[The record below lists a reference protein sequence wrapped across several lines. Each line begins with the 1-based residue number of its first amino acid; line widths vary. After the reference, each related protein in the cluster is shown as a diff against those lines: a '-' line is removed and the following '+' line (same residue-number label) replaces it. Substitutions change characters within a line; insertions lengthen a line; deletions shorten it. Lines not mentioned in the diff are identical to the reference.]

1 MTTMTDPATRPSEV
15 RVHPLRW
22 LGQRDRGF
30 AALRRATRAAIIMPA
45 MFALG
50 DKVIGNPQV
59 ATFAAFGSFAMLLL
73 VDFGGSMAERLQAE
87 AALAVTGGVFVCLAT
102 LASQTVWLAA
112 VAMAVAGFGVIF
124 AGVVSSV
131 LAGATTAL
139 LLAFILPVSLAAPAS
154 AVPDRLAG
162 WGMAAGVALVATALL
177 WPAPVRDRL
186 RDAAAAACRALAARL
201 RAGVAYHLSRMAG
214 QFAPDRDHAAAQ
226 ADQAVEALRSAFL
239 ATPYRPTGLST
250 PARTT
255 VRLVDELIWLN
266 SIVIQP
272 GLHRGGVHRAALVV
286 REAAAAVLGR
296 AADLLETRGGSSDE
310 LGAALT
316 ELAAAH
322 AKMQEGVTAGLPVW
336 SLRPASDPAVAGPLV
351 GPGPSVGDP
360 AAGGEPVSEFI
371 TSLDPAFRAEELS
384 YAVSLIARTAGLT
397 AAAERRSWRDRWLG
411 RQPEGVPGTLS
422 AARERITSYLEPHSV
437 WLHNSLRGAA
447 GLGLAVLAARLAGV
461 QHSFWVVLGALS
473 VLRSNALNTGQD
485 AVRAMLGTVAGFI
498 VGAALLVGIGTN
510 TTLLWFLLPLAVFL
524 AGVAPACISFAGGQ
538 AAFTLTVV
546 ILFSILQPTGWRV
559 GLVRIEDVAIGVGVS
574 LAVGVLFWP
583 RGAAP
588 ALRQAL
594 AQAYA
599 DGAGYLASTVR
610 SGMSSGDPGI
620 PALPAVAGDAAR
632 AAAASRR
639 LDDAF
644 RTYLAERGAKRL
656 PLADVAGL
664 VTGVAG
670 LRLEADA
677 VLDLWRAD
685 DGRAGG
691 DVAAARQEILGIAD
705 RVTGWYD
712 GLATTLITG
721 GELPQPLAAD
731 KAADGRLIRAVRR
744 DLLDNDG
751 RATATAVRIIWTG
764 DHLDVI
770 CRQQA
775 AIISPARDAHAD
787 TRHPRPRAQAGAE
800 RDPAKDEHE
809 ESTENDA
816 EQHRRADPPRLRRMA
831 PGRQG
836 PGRRGHGRPLRA
848 RWGARD
854 PGRAGPVA

>member
-1 MTTMTDPATRPSEV
+1 MTTMTDPAARPSEV
-15 RVHPLRW
+15 HVHPLRW

-73 VDFGGSMAERLQAE
+73 VDFGGPMAERLQAQ

-102 LASQTVWLAA
+102 LASQTAWLAA

-177 WPAPVRDRL
+177 WPAPARDRL
-186 RDAAAAACRALAARL
+186 RGAAAAACRALAARL
-201 RAGVAYHLSRMAG
+201 RAGVAYLLSGMDE
-214 QFAPDRDHAAAQ
+214 QFALDRDHAAAQ

-272 GLHRGGVHRAALVV
+272 GLHRDGVHRAALRV

-296 AADLLETRGGSSDE
+296 AADLLDSRGGSSDE
-310 LGAALT
+310 LDAALT

-322 AKMQEGVTAGLPVW
+322 AEMQEGVTAGLPAR
-336 SLRPASDPAVAGPLV
+336 SLRPASDPAVAGSLV
-351 GPGPSVGDP
+351 GPGPPVGDP

-384 YAVSLIARTAGLT
+384 YAVSVIARTVELT
-397 AAAERRSWRDRWLG
+397 AAAERRSWRERWLG

-447 GLGLAVLAARLAGV
+447 GLGLAVLAARLTGV

-498 VGAALLVGIGTN
+498 VGAALLVGDRHEHHAAVVPAAAGG
-510 TTLLWFLLPLAVFL
+510 LPRRGRSGVHLVRRRAGGVHAHRGDLVQHHPADRMARRPGADRRRCPRGRREPGRGCPVLAAGRGGRAPPGAG
-524 AGVAPACISFAGGQ
+524 AGV
-538 AAFTLTVV
+538 
-546 ILFSILQPTGWRV
+546 RRRR
-559 GLVRIEDVAIGVGVS
+559 GLPRQHGAIRDVTRRPGHA
-574 LAVGVLFWP
+574 
-583 RGAAP
+583 RAP
-588 ALRQAL
+588 AL
-594 AQAYA
+594 
-599 DGAGYLASTVR
+599 
-610 SGMSSGDPGI
+610 
-620 PALPAVAGDAAR
+620 AGDAAR

-644 RTYLAERGAKRL
+644 RTYLAERGAKRF

-677 VLDLWRAD
+677 VLDLWRGD
-685 DGRAGG
+685 DGQAGG
-691 DVAAARQEILGIAD
+691 DVAAARQEILGTAD

-712 GLATTLITG
+712 GLATTMITG
-721 GELPQPLAAD
+721 GELPQPLAHD
-731 KAADGRLIRAVRR
+731 KAADGRLVRAVRR
-744 DLLDNDG
+744 DLLGDDG
-751 RATATAVRIIWTG
+751 RATATAVRMIWTG

-775 AIISPARDAHAD
+775 AIISPARA
-787 TRHPRPRAQAGAE
+787 TAGQ
-800 RDPAKDEHE
+800 PAGG
-809 ESTENDA
+809 
-816 EQHRRADPPRLRRMA
+816 RIIPPPPRRFLALIR
-831 PGRQG
+831 
-836 PGRRGHGRPLRA
+836 
-848 RWGARD
+848 
-854 PGRAGPVA
+854 

>member
-1 MTTMTDPATRPSEV
+1 MPDMRLAHLR
-15 RVHPLRW
+15 PLRW
-22 LGQRDRGF
+22 FGQRDRGF
-30 AALRRATRAAIIMPA
+30 AALRRAARTAIIMPA

-73 VDFGGSMAERLQAE
+73 VDFGGPMAERLQAQ
-87 AALAVTGGVFVCLAT
+87 AALAVTGGAFVCLAT

-112 VAMAVAGFGVIF
+112 AAMAVVGFGVIF

-162 WGMAAGVALVATALL
+162 WGMAGGVALVATALL

-186 RDAAAAACRALAARL
+186 RGAAADACRALAARL
-201 RAGVAYHLSRMAG
+201 RAGVACLLSGMDE
-214 QFAPDRDHAAAQ
+214 QFARDRDQAAAQ

-272 GLHRGGVHRAALVV
+272 GLHRDGVNRAALRVK
-286 REAAAAVLGR
+286 ESAAAVLDR
-296 AADLLETRGGSSDE
+296 AADLLDSRGGSSDE
-310 LGAALT
+310 LDAALT

-322 AKMQEGVTAGLPVW
+322 AKLQKGVTADLPVR
-336 SLRPASDPAVAGPLV
+336 SLRPASDPAAGGASAGPA
-351 GPGPSVGDP
+351 PPTADP
-360 AAGGEPVSEFI
+360 AGEFI

-384 YAVSLIARTAGLT
+384 YAVSLIARSAELT
-397 AAAERRSWRDRWLG
+397 AAAERRSWRERWLG

-422 AARERITSYLEPHSV
+422 AARERVTSYLEPHSV

-447 GLGLAVLAARLAGV
+447 GLGLAVLAARLTGV

-510 TTLLWFLLPLAVFL
+510 TTVLWFLLPLAVFL
-524 AGVAPACISFAGGQ
+524 AGVAPAVISFAGGQ
-538 AAFTLTVV
+538 AAFTLTLV
-546 ILFSILQPTGWRV
+546 ILFNIIEPAGWRL

-574 LAVGVLFWP
+574 LVVGVLFWP

-588 ALRQAL
+588 ALRQAI
-594 AQAYA
+594 AEAYA
-599 DGAGYLASTVR
+599 DGAGYFASTVR
-610 SGMSSGDPGI
+610 YGMSRGDPGTPAP
-620 PALPAVAGDAAR
+620 PALANDAAR

-644 RTYLAERGAKRL
+644 RTYLAERGAKRF

-677 VLDLWRAD
+677 VLDLWQGD
-685 DGRAGG
+685 SQAGG
-691 DVAAARQEILGIAD
+691 DAAAARHEILGTAE
-705 RVTGWYD
+705 RVTGWY
-712 GLATTLITG
+712 GALATTLITG
-721 GELPQPLAAD
+721 GELPQPVAHD
-731 KAADGRLIRAVRR
+731 KAADGRLVRAVRR
-744 DLLDNDG
+744 DLLGDDG
-751 RATATAVRIIWTG
+751 TASATAVRMIWTG
-764 DHLDVI
+764 DHLDVV
-770 CRQQA
+770 RRLQA
-775 AIISPARDAHAD
+775 AIISPARATAG
-787 TRHPRPRAQAGAE
+787 RIIPPLPRRF
-800 RDPAKDEHE
+800 PAL
-809 ESTENDA
+809 
-816 EQHRRADPPRLRRMA
+816 LR
-831 PGRQG
+831 
-836 PGRRGHGRPLRA
+836 
-848 RWGARD
+848 
-854 PGRAGPVA
+854 

>member
-1 MTTMTDPATRPSEV
+1 LNL
-15 RVHPLRW
+15 HPLPW

-73 VDFGGSMAERLQAE
+73 ADFAGPMADRLQAQ

-102 LASQTVWLAA
+102 LASRTAWLAA

-154 AVPDRLAG
+154 AVPGRLAG
-162 WGMAAGVALVATALL
+162 WGMATGVALVAVALL
-177 WPAPVRDRL
+177 WPAPARDRL
-186 RDAAAAACRALAARL
+186 RGAAAAACRALAARL
-201 RAGVAYHLSRMAG
+201 RAGVAYLLSGMDG
-214 QFAPDRDHAAAQ
+214 QFALDRDHAAAQ
-226 ADQAVEALRSAFL
+226 ADQAVEAMRSTFL

-272 GLHRGGVHRAALVV
+272 GLHRDGVHRAALRVK
-286 REAAAAVLGR
+286 EASAAVLDR
-296 AADLLETRGGSSDE
+296 AADLLDSRGGSSDE

-322 AKMQEGVTAGLPVW
+322 AQMQAGVTAGLPAR
-336 SLRPASDPAVAGPLV
+336 SLQPAS
-351 GPGPSVGDP
+351 DP
-360 AAGGEPVSEFI
+360 AAGGEPAVEFI

-384 YAVSLIARTAGLT
+384 YAVSLIARTVELT
-397 AAAERRSWRDRWLG
+397 AAAERRSWQERWLG

-447 GLGLAVLAARLAGV
+447 GLGLAVLAARLTGV
-461 QHSFWVVLGALS
+461 QHAFWVVLGALS

-485 AVRAMLGTVAGFI
+485 AVRAMAGTVAGFI
-498 VGAALLVGIGTN
+498 AGAALLAGIGTN

-524 AGVAPACISFAGGQ
+524 AGIAPACISFAGGQ

-559 GLVRIEDVAIGVGVS
+559 GLVRIEDVALGAGVS
-574 LAVGVLFWP
+574 LVVGVLFWP
-583 RGAAP
+583 RGAAA

-599 DGAGYLASTVR
+599 DSAGYLASTVR
-610 SGMSSGDPGI
+610 SGMSRGDPGTPA
-620 PALPAVAGDAAR
+620 PALAGDAAR

-644 RTYLAERGAKRL
+644 RTYLAERGAKRF

-664 VTGVAG
+664 VTGVAV

-677 VLDLWRAD
+677 VLDLWRGD
-685 DGRAGG
+685 DGQSGG
-691 DVAAARQEILGIAD
+691 DVAAARQEILGTAD

-712 GLATTLITG
+712 RLATTMITG
-721 GELPQPLAAD
+721 GELPQPLAHD
-731 KAADGRLIRAVRR
+731 QAADDLLVRAVRR
-744 DLLDNDG
+744 DLPGNDG
-751 RATATAVRIIWTG
+751 KATATAVRMIWTD
-764 DHLDVI
+764 DHLDAI
-770 CRQQA
+770 RRQQT

-787 TRHPRPRAQAGAE
+787 TRHPRP
-800 RDPAKDEHE
+800 
-809 ESTENDA
+809 
-816 EQHRRADPPRLRRMA
+816 
-831 PGRQG
+831 
-836 PGRRGHGRPLRA
+836 GRRRTRPGDR
-848 RWGARD
+848 RTRGEHRK
-854 PGRAGPVA
+854 

>member
-1 MTTMTDPATRPSEV
+1 MPETRLAHL
-15 RVHPLRW
+15 HPLRW
-22 LGQRDRGF
+22 LSQRDRGF
-30 AALRRATRAAIIMPA
+30 LALRRAARAAIIMPA
-45 MFALG
+45 LFALG

-73 VDFGGSMAERLQAE
+73 ADFGGPMTERLQAQ

-102 LASQTVWLAA
+102 LASRTAWLAA
-112 VAMAVAGFGVIF
+112 VAMTVVGFGVIF

-162 WGMAAGVALVATALL
+162 WGIAAGAALAAVALL
-177 WPAPVRDRL
+177 WPAPARDRL
-186 RDAAAAACRALAARL
+186 RGAAAAACRALAARL
-201 RAGVAYHLSRMAG
+201 RAGFAFVLSGMDG
-214 QFAPDRDHAAAQ
+214 QSALDRDHAAARS
-226 ADQAVEALRSAFL
+226 DQAIEALRSAFL

-266 SIVIQP
+266 SIVVQP
-272 GLHRGGVHRAALVV
+272 GLHRDGVNRAALRVKQ
-286 REAAAAVLGR
+286 AAAAVLDR
-296 AADLLETRGGSSDE
+296 AADLLGARGGSSDE
-310 LGAALT
+310 LDAALT

-322 AKMQEGVTAGLPVW
+322 ATMQEGMTASLPAR
-336 SLRPASDPAVAGPLV
+336 SLQPASD
-351 GPGPSVGDP
+351 SDP
-360 AAGGEPVSEFI
+360 AAGGEPAVGFI
-371 TSLDPAFRAEELS
+371 SSLDPAFRAEELS
-384 YAVSLIARTAGLT
+384 YAVSLIARNVELT
-397 AAAERRSWRDRWLG
+397 AAAERRSWRERWLG

-447 GLGLAVLAARLAGV
+447 GLGLAVLAARLTGV

-485 AVRAMLGTVAGFI
+485 AVRAMAGTIAGFI

-538 AAFTLTVV
+538 AAFTLTLV
-546 ILFSILQPTGWRV
+546 ILFNIIQPAGWRV
-559 GLVRIEDVAIGVGVS
+559 GLVRIEDVALGVGVS
-574 LAVGVLFWP
+574 LVVGVLFWP

-599 DGAGYLASTVR
+599 DGAGYLAATVR
-610 SGMSSGDPGI
+610 SGTSPGNPSG
-620 PALPAVAGDAAR
+620 PALPAVADDAAR

-656 PLADVAGL
+656 PLADVARL

-677 VLDLWRAD
+677 VLDLWRGD
-685 DGRAGG
+685 DGQPGG
-691 DVAAARQEILGIAD
+691 DMAAARQEILGTAD

-712 GLATTLITG
+712 ALATTMITG
-721 GELPQPLAAD
+721 GELPQPLAD
-731 KAADGRLIRAVRR
+731 DTAADGRLVRDVRR
-744 DLLDNDG
+744 DLLGDDG
-751 RATATAVRIIWTG
+751 RASATAVRMIWTG
-764 DHLDVI
+764 DHLDVV
-770 CRQQA
+770 RRLQA
-775 AIISPARDAHAD
+775 AIISPARATAGQPAAG
-787 TRHPRPRAQAGAE
+787 RIIPPLPRRFL
-800 RDPAKDEHE
+800 
-809 ESTENDA
+809 SL
-816 EQHRRADPPRLRRMA
+816 LR
-831 PGRQG
+831 
-836 PGRRGHGRPLRA
+836 
-848 RWGARD
+848 
-854 PGRAGPVA
+854 

>member
-1 MTTMTDPATRPSEV
+1 MPDMWLA
-15 RVHPLRW
+15 RVHPVRW

-50 DKVIGNPQV
+50 DKVIGNPQL

-73 VDFGGSMAERLQAE
+73 VDFGGPVAERFQAQ
-87 AALAVTGGVFVCLAT
+87 AALVVTGGVFVCLAT

-112 VAMAVAGFGVIF
+112 VAMAVVGFGVIF

-162 WGMAAGVALVATALL
+162 WAMAGGVALVATTLL
-177 WPAPVRDRL
+177 WPAPARDRL
-186 RDAAAAACRALAARL
+186 RGPAVAACRALAARL
-201 RAGVAYHLSRMAG
+201 RAGIAYMLSGMDE
-214 QFAPDRDHAAAQ
+214 QFALDPDHAAAQ
-226 ADQAVEALRSAFL
+226 ADLAVEALHSAFL

-255 VRLVDELIWLN
+255 VRLVDELSWLN

-272 GLHRGGVHRAALVV
+272 GLHREGGRRAALRVK
-286 REAAAAVLGR
+286 EAAAAVLDR
-296 AADLLETRGGSSDE
+296 AADLLDSRGGSSDE
-310 LGAALT
+310 LDAALT

-322 AKMQEGVTAGLPVW
+322 AKMQEGVTADLPAR
-336 SLRPASDPAVAGPLV
+336 SLRPASDPA
-351 GPGPSVGDP
+351 
-360 AAGGEPVSEFI
+360 AGGGPASEFI
-371 TSLDPAFRAEELS
+371 TSLDPAFRAQELS
-384 YAVSLIARTAGLT
+384 YAVSLIARNVELT
-397 AAAERRSWRDRWLG
+397 AAAERRSWRERWLG

-447 GLGLAVLAARLAGV
+447 GLGLAVLAARLTGV
-461 QHSFWVVLGALS
+461 QHAFWVVLGALS

-510 TTLLWFLLPLAVFL
+510 TMLLWFLLPPAVFL
-524 AGVAPACISFAGGQ
+524 AGVATAVISFAGGQ
-538 AAFTLTVV
+538 AAFTLTLV
-546 ILFSILQPTGWRV
+546 ILFNIIQPTGWRV
-559 GLVRIEDVAIGVGVS
+559 GLVRIEDIAIGVGVS
-574 LAVGVLFWP
+574 LVVGVLFWP

-594 AQAYA
+594 AEAYA

-610 SGMSSGDPGI
+610 FGMSRGDPGA
-620 PALPAVAGDAAR
+620 PALPAVAGDATR

-644 RTYLAERGAKRL
+644 RTYLAERGTKQL

-664 VTGVAG
+664 VTGVVG

-677 VLDLWRAD
+677 VLDLWRGD
-685 DGRAGG
+685 DGQAGA
-691 DVAAARQEILGIAD
+691 DEAAARQEILGTAE

-712 GLATTLITG
+712 DLATIVITG
-721 GELPQPLAAD
+721 GELPQPLAQD
-731 KAADGRLIRAVRR
+731 EAADGRLVRAVRR
-744 DLLDNDG
+744 DLLGDDG
-751 RATATAVRIIWTG
+751 RATATAVRMIWTG
-764 DHLDVI
+764 DHLDVV
-770 CRQQA
+770 RRLQA
-775 AIISPARDAHAD
+775 AILSPARA
-787 TRHPRPRAQAGAE
+787 T
-800 RDPAKDEHE
+800 
-809 ESTENDA
+809 
-816 EQHRRADPPRLRRMA
+816 
-831 PGRQG
+831 
-836 PGRRGHGRPLRA
+836 
-848 RWGARD
+848 
-854 PGRAGPVA
+854 AGPPAGGRIIPPLPRRFLALLR

>member
-1 MTTMTDPATRPSEV
+1 MPETRLAHL
-15 RVHPLRW
+15 HPLRW

-30 AALRRATRAAIIMPA
+30 VALRRAARAAIIMPA

-50 DKVIGNPQV
+50 DEVIGNPQV

-73 VDFGGSMAERLQAE
+73 VDFGGPMAERLQAQ
-87 AALAVTGGVFVCLAT
+87 AALAVAGGVFVCLAT

-112 VAMAVAGFGVIF
+112 VAMAVVGFGVIF

-162 WGMAAGVALVATALL
+162 WGMAGGVAVVAAALL
-177 WPAPVRDRL
+177 WPAPARDRL
-186 RDAAAAACRALAARL
+186 RGAAAAACRVLAARL
-201 RAGVAYHLSRMAG
+201 RAGVAYLLSGMDG
-214 QFAPDRDHAAAQ
+214 QFALDRDHAAAQ

-272 GLHRGGVHRAALVV
+272 GLHSDGVNRAALRVK
-286 REAAAAVLGR
+286 EAAAAVLDR
-296 AADLLETRGGSSDE
+296 AADLLDSRGGNSDE
-310 LGAALT
+310 LDAALT

-322 AKMQEGVTAGLPVW
+322 AKMQEGVTADLPAR
-336 SLRPASDPAVAGPLV
+336 SLRPASDPAVTGPLV
-351 GPGPSVGDP
+351 EPEPSVGDP
-360 AAGGEPVSEFI
+360 AAGGGPVSEFI

-384 YAVSLIARTAGLT
+384 YAVSLIARNVELT
-397 AAAERRSWRDRWLG
+397 AAAERGSWRERWLG

-422 AARERITSYLEPHSV
+422 AARERITSYLQPHSV

-447 GLGLAVLAARLAGV
+447 GLGLAVLAARLTGV
-461 QHSFWVVLGALS
+461 QHAFWVVLGALS

-485 AVRAMLGTVAGFI
+485 AVRAMAGTVAGFI
-498 VGAALLVGIGTN
+498 VGAALLAGIGTN

-524 AGVAPACISFAGGQ
+524 AGVAPAVISFAGGQ

-546 ILFSILQPTGWRV
+546 ILFNILQPTGWRV
-559 GLVRIEDVAIGVGVS
+559 GLARIEDVALGVGVS
-574 LAVGVLFWP
+574 LVVGVLFWP

-610 SGMSSGDPGI
+610 SGTSRGDPST
-620 PALPAVAGDAAR
+620 PALPALAGDAAR

-644 RTYLAERGAKRL
+644 RTYLAERGPKRF
-656 PLADVAGL
+656 PLADVARL
-664 VTGVAG
+664 VTGVAD

-677 VLDLWRAD
+677 VLDLWRGD
-685 DGRAGG
+685 DGQSGG
-691 DVAAARQEILGIAD
+691 DVAAARHEILGMAE

-712 GLATTLITG
+712 GLATTMITG
-721 GELPQPLAAD
+721 GELPQPLAHD
-731 KAADGRLIRAVRR
+731 KAADGRLVRAVRR

-751 RATATAVRIIWTG
+751 RASATAVRMIWTG
-764 DHLDVI
+764 DHLDIVR
-770 CRQQA
+770 RQQA
-775 AIISPARDAHAD
+775 AIISPVRATTGQPAGGRIIPPL
-787 TRHPRPRAQAGAE
+787 PRRFLAL
-800 RDPAKDEHE
+800 
-809 ESTENDA
+809 
-816 EQHRRADPPRLRRMA
+816 LR
-831 PGRQG
+831 
-836 PGRRGHGRPLRA
+836 
-848 RWGARD
+848 
-854 PGRAGPVA
+854 

>member
-1 MTTMTDPATRPSEV
+1 MPDMRLAHL
-15 RVHPLRW
+15 HPLRW

-30 AALRRATRAAIIMPA
+30 AALRRAARTAIVMPA
-45 MFALG
+45 MFAVG
-50 DKVIGNPQV
+50 DKIIGNPQV

-73 VDFGGSMAERLQAE
+73 VDFGGSMTERLQAE

-112 VAMAVAGFGVIF
+112 VAMTVVGFGVIF

-162 WGMAAGVALVATALL
+162 WGMAAAAALVATAVL
-177 WPAPVRDRL
+177 WPAPARDRL
-186 RDAAAAACRALAARL
+186 RGPAAAACRALAARL
-201 RAGVAYHLSRMAG
+201 RAGIAYLLSGMDE
-214 QFAPDRDHAAAQ
+214 QFALDRDHAAAQ
-226 ADQAVEALRSAFL
+226 ADQAVGALRSAFL

-255 VRLVDELIWLN
+255 VRLVDELNWLN

-272 GLHRGGVHRAALVV
+272 GLHRDGVHRAALRVK
-286 REAAAAVLGR
+286 EAAVVVLDR
-296 AADLLETRGGSSDE
+296 VADLLDCRGGSSDE
-310 LGAALT
+310 LDAALT

-322 AKMQEGVTAGLPVW
+322 AKMQEGVTADLPVR
-336 SLRPASDPAVAGPLV
+336 SLRPASDPAGAGPPA
-351 GPGPSVGDP
+351 GPEPPAGDP
-360 AAGGEPVSEFI
+360 ARGGGPVSEFI

-447 GLGLAVLAARLAGV
+447 GLGLAVLAARLTGV

-485 AVRAMLGTVAGFI
+485 AVRALLGTAAGFI
-498 VGAALLVGIGTN
+498 VGAALLVGIGTD

-524 AGVAPACISFAGGQ
+524 AGVAPAVISFAAGQ
-538 AAFTLTVV
+538 AAFTLTLV
-546 ILFSILQPTGWRV
+546 ILFNIIQPTGWRV

-574 LAVGVLFWP
+574 LVVGVLFWP

-610 SGMSSGDPGI
+610 SGTSRGDPGT
-620 PALPAVAGDAAR
+620 PAPPAPAGDAAR

-644 RTYLAERGAKRL
+644 RTYLAERGAKPV
-656 PLADVAGL
+656 PLADMSGL
-664 VTGVAG
+664 VNGVAG

-677 VLDLWRAD
+677 VLDLWRGD
-685 DGRAGG
+685 DGPAGG
-691 DVAAARQEILGIAD
+691 DVTAARREILGTAE
-705 RVTGWYD
+705 RVAGWYD

-721 GELPQPLAAD
+721 GELAQPLAHD
-731 KAADGRLIRAVRR
+731 TAADARLIQAVRR
-744 DLLDNDG
+744 DLLGNDG
-751 RATATAVRIIWTG
+751 RATATAVRMIWTD
-764 DHLDVI
+764 DHLDVV
-770 CRQQA
+770 RRLQA
-775 AIISPARDAHAD
+775 AIISPARATAGQPAGG
-787 TRHPRPRAQAGAE
+787 RIIPPLPRRFLAL
-800 RDPAKDEHE
+800 
-809 ESTENDA
+809 
-816 EQHRRADPPRLRRMA
+816 LR
-831 PGRQG
+831 
-836 PGRRGHGRPLRA
+836 
-848 RWGARD
+848 
-854 PGRAGPVA
+854 

>member
-1 MTTMTDPATRPSEV
+1 MPDMRPPHL
-15 RVHPLRW
+15 RPLRW

-30 AALRRATRAAIIMPA
+30 AALRRATRTAIVMPA

-73 VDFGGSMAERLQAE
+73 VDFGGPMAERLQAQ

-102 LASQTVWLAA
+102 LASQTAWLAA
-112 VAMAVAGFGVIF
+112 VAMAVVGFGVIF

-131 LAGATTAL
+131 LAGATTSL

-177 WPAPVRDRL
+177 WPAPARDRL
-186 RDAAAAACRALAARL
+186 RGAAAAACRALAARL
-201 RAGVAYHLSRMAG
+201 RAGVAYLLSGMDE
-214 QFAPDRDHAAAQ
+214 QFALDRDHAVEQ
-226 ADQAVEALRSAFL
+226 ADQAVGALRSAFL

-272 GLHRGGVHRAALVV
+272 GLHRNGVNRAALRVK
-286 REAAAAVLGR
+286 EAAAAVLDR
-296 AADLLETRGGSSDE
+296 AADLLDAKGGSSDE
-310 LGAALT
+310 LDAALA

-322 AKMQEGVTAGLPVW
+322 AKMQDGVTADLPVR
-336 SLRPASDPAVAGPLV
+336 SLRPGSDPAAAGPPV
-351 GPGPSVGDP
+351 EPEPSASGPAVR
-360 AAGGEPVSEFI
+360 GEPVSEFI

-384 YAVSLIARTAGLT
+384 YAVSLIARNVELT
-397 AAAERRSWRDRWLG
+397 AAAERRSWRERWLG

-422 AARERITSYLEPHSV
+422 AARERITSYLKPHSV

-447 GLGLAVLAARLAGV
+447 GLGLAVLAARLTGV

-473 VLRSNALNTGQD
+473 VLRSNALNTGED
-485 AVRAMLGTVAGFI
+485 AVRAVLGTVAGFI
-498 VGAALLVGIGTN
+498 VGAALLIGIGTN

-524 AGVAPACISFAGGQ
+524 AGVAPAVISFAGGQ
-538 AAFTLTVV
+538 AAFTLTLV
-546 ILFSILQPTGWRV
+546 ILFNIIQPTGWRV
-559 GLVRIEDVAIGVGVS
+559 GLVRIEDIAIGVGVS
-574 LAVGVLFWP
+574 LVVGVLFWP

-594 AQAYA
+594 AEAYA
-599 DGAGYLASTVR
+599 DGTGYLASTVR
-610 SGMSSGDPGI
+610 SGMSRGDPST
-620 PALPAVAGDAAR
+620 PALPDLAGGAAR

-644 RTYLAERGAKRL
+644 RTYLAERGAKRF
-656 PLADVAGL
+656 PLADAAGL
-664 VTGVAG
+664 VTGVVG

-677 VLDLWRAD
+677 VLDLWRGD
-685 DGRAGG
+685 DGQAGG
-691 DVAAARQEILGIAD
+691 DVAAARHEILGTAE

-712 GLATTLITG
+712 SLATTMITG
-721 GELPQPLAAD
+721 GELPRPLAHD
-731 KAADGRLIRAVRR
+731 TAADGRLVRAVRR
-744 DLLDNDG
+744 DLLGDDG
-751 RATATAVRIIWTG
+751 SASATAVRMIWTG
-764 DHLDVI
+764 DHLNVV
-770 CRQQA
+770 RRLQA
-775 AIISPARDAHAD
+775 AIISPARATAGQPAGG
-787 TRHPRPRAQAGAE
+787 RIIPPLPRRFFAL
-800 RDPAKDEHE
+800 
-809 ESTENDA
+809 
-816 EQHRRADPPRLRRMA
+816 LR
-831 PGRQG
+831 
-836 PGRRGHGRPLRA
+836 
-848 RWGARD
+848 
-854 PGRAGPVA
+854 

>member
-1 MTTMTDPATRPSEV
+1 MPDMRWPHL
-15 RVHPLRW
+15 HPLRW

-30 AALRRATRAAIIMPA
+30 VALRRAARAAIIMPA

-50 DKVIGNPQV
+50 DKVIGNSQV

-73 VDFGGSMAERLQAE
+73 ADFGGPMAERLQAE
-87 AALAVTGGVFVCLAT
+87 AALVVTGGVFVCLAT
-102 LASQTVWLAA
+102 LASRTAWLAA
-112 VAMAVAGFGVIF
+112 VAMAVVGFGVIF

-154 AVPDRLAG
+154 AVPGRLAG
-162 WGMAAGVALVATALL
+162 WGLAGGVALVAVALL
-177 WPAPVRDRL
+177 WPAPARDRL
-186 RDAAAAACRALAARL
+186 RGAAVAACRALAARL
-201 RAGVAYHLSRMAG
+201 RAGVAFLPSGMNGQMDG
-214 QFAPDRDHAAAQ
+214 QFALDRDHAAVQ
-226 ADQAVEALRSAFL
+226 AAQAVEGLRSAFL

-266 SIVIQP
+266 SIVVQP
-272 GLHRGGVHRAALVV
+272 GLHRDGVSRAALRVN
-286 REAAAAVLGR
+286 EASAAVLDR
-296 AADLLETRGGSSDE
+296 AADLLGFMGGSSDE

-316 ELAAAH
+316 GLAAAH
-322 AKMQEGVTAGLPVW
+322 ATLLEGVTAGLPAR
-336 SLRPASDPAVAGPLV
+336 SLRPASDPATA
-351 GPGPSVGDP
+351 
-360 AAGGEPVSEFI
+360 GEPVSEFI

-384 YAVSLIARTAGLT
+384 YAVSLIARTVELT
-397 AAAERRSWRDRWLG
+397 AAAERRGWRERWLG

-447 GLGLAVLAARLAGV
+447 GLGLAVLIARLTGV
-461 QHSFWVVLGALS
+461 QHAFWVVLGALS
-473 VLRSNALNTGQD
+473 VLRSNALTTGQD
-485 AVRAMLGTVAGFI
+485 AVRAMAGTGAGFI
-498 VGAALLVGIGTN
+498 VGAALLAGIGTN

-524 AGVAPACISFAGGQ
+524 AGVAPAVISFAGGQ

-546 ILFSILQPTGWRV
+546 ILFNILQPAGWRV
-559 GLVRIEDVAIGVGVS
+559 GLVRIEDVALGVGVS
-574 LAVGVLFWP
+574 LVVGVLFWP

-599 DGAGYLASTVR
+599 AAAGYLASTVR
-610 SGMSSGDPGI
+610 SGTSPSDPGT
-620 PALPAVAGDAAR
+620 PAPAPAGDAAR

-656 PLADVAGL
+656 PLAEAARL
-664 VTGVAG
+664 VTGAAA

-677 VLDLWRAD
+677 VLDLWRGDDSHAD
-685 DGRAGG
+685 G
-691 DVAAARQEILGIAD
+691 DMAAARHEILGTAD

-712 GLATTLITG
+712 DLAATIITG
-721 GELPQPLAAD
+721 GELPQPLAPD
-731 KAADGRLIRAVRR
+731 QAADGRLVQAVRR
-744 DLLDNDG
+744 DLLGDDG
-751 RATATAVRIIWTG
+751 KASATAIRMIWTG

-770 CRQQA
+770 RRQQA
-775 AIISPARDAHAD
+775 AITSPARAI
-787 TRHPRPRAQAGAE
+787 AGQ
-800 RDPAKDEHE
+800 PAG
-809 ESTENDA
+809 SLIIPPPA
-816 EQHRRADPPRLRRMA
+816 RRFLTLLR
-831 PGRQG
+831 
-836 PGRRGHGRPLRA
+836 
-848 RWGARD
+848 
-854 PGRAGPVA
+854 